1 MAELQVRVVA
11 VDRQVWEGAAS
22 TLVAATTEGEIG
34 ILPGHEPVLAILR
47 PGVVRIKPVDG
58 DEVRV
63 AVDGGFFA
71 VDNNNISVLSG
82 AAVRADEV
90 DEAHA
95 RAQVEAAK
103 AAGDRDRELI
113 YTAHL
118 EALTGPRH

>member
-11 VDRQVWEGAAS
+11 VDRQVWAGAATS
-22 TLVAATTEGEIG
+22 LVAATTEGEIG
-34 ILPGHEPVLAILR
+34 ILPGHEPVLAVLR
-47 PGVVRIKPVDG
+47 PSVVRIKPVEG

-71 VDNNNISVLSG
+71 VDSNNISVLSG
-82 AAVRADEV
+82 LAVLAEEV

-103 AAGDRDRELI
+103 AAGDRDRELTF
-113 YTAHL
+113 TAHL